1 MSYSEADDL
10 DVHKKEYERMSSA
23 LRDAG
28 GPKHFRRALDVGG
41 GGAMHSAF
49 MTLIA
54 ERVYCLDFI
63 DQNIRYGGEFIKL
76 LREKFLRHNSQVNL
90 DRLEFHAGDAM
101 NLIYKD
107 GSFDLVASFNAFE
120 HIPDPERAA
129 VEVARVLKP
138 GGLAFITFDPIWT
151 CDTGSHFYHFVSSPW
166 EHLLTPTESYVAQ
179 MVSAGAND
187 DEVNDFEYAMNKVRL
202 STFRRVFNGYLPCME
217 TVSYHEWSGTSNES
231 HCRHPNFQ
239 HAISVGY
246 SEEELL
252 TRGIEVVLRRI

>member
-10 DVHKKEYERMSSA
+10 DVHKNEYERMISTI
-23 LRDAG
+23 RGAG
-28 GPKHFRRALDVGG
+28 GPEHFRRALDIGG
-41 GGAMHSAF
+41 GGATHSAF

-63 DQNIRYGGEFIKL
+63 DQNIRYNGEFIKL
-76 LREKFLRHNSQVNL
+76 LREKFIRNSVLVNL

-107 GSFDLVASFNAFE
+107 NSFDLVASFNAFE

-129 VEVARVLKP
+129 IEVVRVLEH

-151 CDTGSHFYHFVSSPW
+151 CDTGSHFYHFVPSPW
-166 EHLLTPTESYVAQ
+166 EHLLVPTETYVDQ
-179 MVSAGAND
+179 MASAGAND
-187 DEVNDFEYAMNKVRL
+187 DEVNDFKYAMNKVCL
-202 STFRRVFNGYLPCME
+202 STFRRVFQGNLPGAE
-217 TVSYHEWSGTSNES
+217 IVSYREWSGTSDES
-231 HCRHPNFQ
+231 HHRHPNFQ
-239 HAISVGY
+239 HAINAGY